1 MQKKLKNLKL
11 GEIDLFS
18 MLVAALCDYKN
29 QNNLFQIY
37 TKSKYSM
44 RYNDISAWEN
54 YHLAQSFKVN
64 LLVTK

>member
-1 MQKKLKNLKL
+1 MKL
-11 GEIDLFS
+11 GVLDLFS

-44 RYNDISAWEN
+44 RYNDISREN

-64 LLVTK
+64 LLVPK